1 MAGNGPVP
9 AAMGYSGT
17 MATPGRQGRQRYQR
31 AALRLGSVR
40 GIRIEANWSVALIFA
55 LIAFG
60 LATLQFPSVNPHQSA
75 LTYAIAA
82 ILTAVVFF
90 ASLLAHELA
99 HSLVALHY
107 GLRVEKITLWIF
119 GGVSQLSGE
128 IPSPGAEVLV
138 AGVGP
143 LTSLVLGGIF
153 IGLAEAV
160 AGTGPAHA
168 SVPGVIDSALAYLG
182 FINIL
187 LAVFNVIPAAPL
199 DGGRLLRA
207 VIWWR
212 TGDRVKSTV
221 WASRVGQVFGWAFI
235 VGGLYAFFVT
245 RQWTWLWFAFIGWFL
260 TGAASAEAQ
269 QAVVT
274 GQLRGIRVGQ
284 IMTPDPVTVPG
295 SATVSEFL
303 DGHLFRARHQGFP
316 VIQEGQGVTGLVT
329 INRIRQV
336 PPDERDRTRLADIA
350 CPLAD
355 VATAAPDD
363 SVADLLPRLT
373 ACTDRRALV
382 FRDGRL
388 AGIISP
394 SDVARMLDRLRISR
408 PS

>member
-1 MAGNGPVP
+1 
-9 AAMGYSGT
+9 
-17 MATPGRQGRQRYQR
+17 
-31 AALRLGSVR
+31 
-40 GIRIEANWSVALIFA
+40 
-55 LIAFG
+55 
-60 LATLQFPSVNPHQSA
+60 
-75 LTYAIAA
+75 
-82 ILTAVVFF
+82 VFF
-90 ASLLAHELA
+90 AALLAHELA
-99 HSLVALHY
+99 HSLVALRY

-119 GGVSQLSGE
+119 GGVSQLSGDV
-128 IPSPGAEVLV
+128 PSPGAEVWI

-153 IGLAEAV
+153 LGAAGLFAGTHPASASV
-160 AGTGPAHA
+160 AGVFET
-168 SVPGVIDSALAYLG
+168 ALAYLG
-182 FINIL
+182 VTNVA

-207 VIWWR
+207 IVWWR
-212 TGDRVKSTV
+212 TGDRVKATV
-221 WASRVGQVFGWAFI
+221 WASRSGQAFGWVFAA
-235 VGGLYAFFVT
+235 GGLYGFFVT

-260 TGAASAEAQ
+260 ISAASAEAQ

-274 GQLRGIRVGQ
+274 GQLRGIRVSQ

-295 SATVSEFL
+295 SSTVSEFL

-316 VIQEGQGVTGLVT
+316 VIQEGHGVTGLVT

-336 PPDERDRTRLADIA
+336 PADERDRTRLADIA

-373 ACTDRRALV
+373 ACADRRALV

-388 AGIISP
+388 AGIVSP
-394 SDVARMLDRLRISR
+394 SDIARMLDRLRVTQS
-408 PS
+408 S

>member
-1 MAGNGPVP
+1 MAAPQ
-9 AAMGYSGT
+9 
-17 MATPGRQGRQRYQR
+17 RQGRSGFQG
-31 AALRLGSVR
+31 AAIRLGSVR
-40 GIRIEANWSVALIFA
+40 GIRIEANWSVAFIFV

-60 LATLQFPSVNPHQSA
+60 LATLQFPSVNQHQSA
-75 LTYAIAA
+75 LTYAVAA

-99 HSLVALHY
+99 HSLVAQRY
-107 GLRVEKITLWIF
+107 GLRVEKIMLWIF
-119 GGVSQLSGE
+119 GGVSQLSGDV
-128 IPSPGAEVLV
+128 PSPGAEVWI

-143 LTSLVLGGIF
+143 LTSLVLGAIF
-153 IGLAEAV
+153 LGAAGLFAGTHPASASV
-160 AGTGPAHA
+160 AGVFET
-168 SVPGVIDSALAYLG
+168 ALAYLG
-182 FINIL
+182 VTNVA

-207 VIWWR
+207 IVWWR
-212 TGDRVKSTV
+212 TGDRVKATV
-221 WASRVGQVFGWAFI
+221 WASRSGQAFGWVFAA
-235 VGGLYAFFVT
+235 GGLYGFFVT

-260 TGAASAEAQ
+260 ISAASAEAQ

-274 GQLRGIRVGQ
+274 GQLRGIRVSQ

-295 SATVSEFL
+295 SSTVSEFL

-316 VIQEGQGVTGLVT
+316 VIQEGHRVTGLVT

-336 PPDERDRTRLADIA
+336 PPDERDRTKLADIA

-373 ACTDRRALV
+373 ACADRRALV

-388 AGIISP
+388 AGIVSP
-394 SDVARMLDRLRISR
+394 SDIARMLDRLRVTQS
-408 PS
+408 S

>member
-1 MAGNGPVP
+1 V
-9 AAMGYSGT
+9 
-17 MATPGRQGRQRYQR
+17 
-31 AALRLGSVR
+31 ALRLGSVR
-40 GIRIEANWSVALIFA
+40 GIRIEANWSVAFIFV

-75 LTYAIAA
+75 LTYAVAA

-99 HSLVALHY
+99 HSLVALRY

-128 IPSPGAEVLV
+128 VPSPSAEVWI

-143 LTSLVLGGIF
+143 LTSLVIGGILLGAAALF
-153 IGLAEAV
+153 
-160 AGTGPAHA
+160 AGTGPASA
-168 SVPGVIDSALAYLG
+168 SVAGVFESALAYLG
-182 FINIL
+182 ITNVA

-207 VIWWR
+207 FVWWR
-212 TGDRVKSTV
+212 TGDRVKATV
-221 WASRVGQVFGWAFI
+221 WASRSGQAFGWVFVI
-235 VGGLYAFFVT
+235 GGLYTFFAT

-260 TGAASAEAQ
+260 IGSATAEAQ

-274 GQLRGIRVGQ
+274 GQLQGIRVSQ

-316 VIQEGQGVTGLVT
+316 VIQDGQGVTGLVT

-336 PPDERDRTRLADIA
+336 PPGERDRTRLADIA

-388 AGIISP
+388 AGIVSP
-394 SDVARMLDRLRISR
+394 SDIARMLDRLRISR